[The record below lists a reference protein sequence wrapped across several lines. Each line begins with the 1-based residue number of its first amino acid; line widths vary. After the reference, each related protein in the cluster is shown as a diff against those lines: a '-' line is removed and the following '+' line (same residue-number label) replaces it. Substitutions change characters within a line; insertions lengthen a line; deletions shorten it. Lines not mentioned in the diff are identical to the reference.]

1 MKVSIIG
8 AGYVGMSL
16 AALISKKFEVSIWD
30 IDKKK
35 QDIIN
40 SKEFTVYD
48 KGQKN
53 YLKTINHGILRLQ
66 KTWTNQFIKLIY

>member
-40 SKEFTVYD
+40 SKEFTVCDRD
-48 KGQKN
+48 KKIS
-53 YLKTINHGILRLQ
+53 KTINHGILRLQ